1 MEDFKEVVYFAVS
14 LFVAAAIITL
24 VATLGVTTSQM
35 ASVRNGE
42 LLAAENLRLARQY
55 TAYDN
60 QLVIGSDVISLLR
73 ENAVNGGT
81 LQIFVERDSMG
92 VPMTMNA
99 ANSGN
104 AQWRLSNLTTRIRAN
119 AVYRAILVY
128 DGENPA
134 TAVHT
139 NVRGGAVTGIRFN
152 AG

>member
-1 MEDFKEVVYFAVS
+1 
-14 LFVAAAIITL
+14 
-24 VATLGVTTSQM
+24 
-35 ASVRNGE
+35 
-42 LLAAENLRLARQY
+42 
-55 TAYDN
+55 
-60 QLVIGSDVISLLR
+60 
-73 ENAVNGGT
+73 
-81 LQIFVERDSMG
+81 MG

-134 TAVHT
+134 TAVPG

-152 AG
+152 AS